1 MWCKESTCST
11 TSRIFCS
18 VKLPPNCAGLER
30 AAAGLVRVTGA
41 PACAPPPPH
50 RRRRRSR
57 RSLASPRLPPKPS
70 PPSISSFLGCAERST
85 ASVPATSRLASP
97 SPPFAPSAPG
107 CAAADLPPTFR
118 LRRHLSTV
126 DAPYSP
132 PACDPVFPWDPTNPT
147 TAAPLAPMPSARQ
160 VGMAPGG
167 FHERDSLPATT
178 PRWRER
184 GRRVGLCPSRRA
196 SRRRRAA
203 RSLKCDLPEENE
215 AGSSP
220 LLDGR
225 ALTHCLPRKN
235 SRGVCR
241 VRQWRGPGFE

>member
-41 PACAPPPPH
+41 PACATPPPH

-70 PPSISSFLGCAERST
+70 PPSLSSFLCCAGRC
-85 ASVPATSRLASP
+85 APSVPATSRLASP

-107 CAAADLPPTFR
+107 LRRGRPPPTFR

-147 TAAPLAPMPSARQ
+147 TLRPWLPCHPPGRSELRQ
-160 VGMAPGG
+160 GVSTNETHCQRRHRDGG
-167 FHERDSLPATT
+167 
-178 PRWRER
+178 RER
-184 GRRVGLCPSRRA
+184 IKSHRCGDDNEPPTYERA
-196 SRRRRAA
+196 
-203 RSLKCDLPEENE
+203 
-215 AGSSP
+215 G
-220 LLDGR
+220 
-225 ALTHCLPRKN
+225 
-235 SRGVCR
+235 
-241 VRQWRGPGFE
+241 

>member
-18 VKLPPNCAGLER
+18 VKLPPNYAGWER

-70 PPSISSFLGCAERST
+70 PPSISSFLGCAGRST
-85 ASVPATSRLASP
+85 ASVPGTSSLAFP

-107 CAAADLPPTFR
+107 LRHGRSPPTFR

-126 DAPYSP
+126 DAPYLP
-132 PACDPVFPWDPTNPT
+132 PACDPVFPWT
-147 TAAPLAPMPSARQ
+147 RQ
-160 VGMAPGG
+160 TRQRLRP
-167 FHERDSLPATT
+167 SLPCH
-178 PRWRER
+178 PP
-184 GRRVGLCPSRRA
+184 GRSELRQGVST
-196 SRRRRAA
+196 
-203 RSLKCDLPEENE
+203 NE
-215 AGSSP
+215 
-220 LLDGR
+220 
-225 ALTHCLPRKN
+225 THCQRRHRDGGREEEEVASVPAAEPADVAALLVH
-235 SRGVCR
+235 SSAIC
-241 VRQWRGPGFE
+241 